1 MRAMPETIAWHS
13 FVLPETGV
21 LNFPVL
27 TRILILKS
35 QRRGSSSTVSFSKSH
50 QIQNHGL
57 SAILLGCTWFGLPL
71 SHWKCVKHFT
81 LRQLNII
88 DRYFA
93 ELPTCLLT
101 LYQVSWGKY
110 FQFGKS
116 AKEWNYNDWSYS
128 CVHSSRPSAQTIL
141 WTMVLVRKWKRL
153 FVMALYFWSAQGP

>member
-27 TRILILKS
+27 TRTLILLFKS
-35 QRRGSSSTVSFSKSH
+35 QRRGSSSMVSFSKSH

-141 WTMVLVRKWKRL
+141 LTMVLVR
-153 FVMALYFWSAQGP
+153 